1 MFLIEDIDTL
11 NMGINKIEEDLQFL
25 IKIYKSNQLVGND
38 QNDLKLL
45 INRFNNNLSKIKSFV
60 KGYNTYSEK
69 DQQNIMDVAYDLY
82 NDVKYLK
89 DILNQI

>member
-1 MFLIEDIDTL
+1 MFLIEDIDSL
-11 NMGINKIEEDLQFL
+11 NIGINKIEKDLQFL
-25 IKIYKSNQLVGND
+25 TKIYKSNQLAEND

-45 INRFNNNLSKIKSFV
+45 IKD
-60 KGYNTYSEK
+60 YNSYSEK
-69 DQQNIMDVAYDLY
+69 DQQNIMNVAYDLY

>member
-11 NMGINKIEEDLQFL
+11 NIGINKIEEDLQSL

-45 INRFNNNLSKIKSFV
+45 INRFNNSLSKIKSFI